1 MKRFFLKVGL
11 ALCSLMVAASAVA
24 NVNNVNSDF
33 ANVCTIVKNNDK
45 AELRKK
51 LSKLKREYKLRLN
64 DYYTGITC
72 GGKTLIRYSMVNGA
86 TDAGQYL
93 IKQMRKSELN
103 KAEAD
108 GKTIKQWAEEN
119 GHIGTPIGAALLDR
133 LG

>member
-1 MKRFFLKVGL
+1 MKIIFLKVGL
-11 ALCSLMVAASAVA
+11 ALGSLMIAASTVA
-24 NVNNVNSDF
+24 DVNSDL
-33 ANVCTIVKNNDK
+33 ANVCKIVKNNDK

-51 LSKLKREYKLRLN
+51 LSKLKRDYKLRLS

-72 GGKTLIRYSMVNGA
+72 GGKTLIRHAMVSGA
-86 TDAGQYL
+86 SDAGQYL

-103 KAEAD
+103 KPEAD